1 MFTSFTFFFDIMLG
15 PQFLSCDVIYGLV
28 ASSSSYNA
36 YDIIESQFASRPISF
51 YMLIQGN
58 TKLWQQKHM
67 YCKYNDRSNRR

>member
-1 MFTSFTFFFDIMLG
+1 MFTSFAFFFDIILG

-51 YMLIQGN
+51 YAN
-58 TKLWQQKHM
+58 TG
-67 YCKYNDRSNRR
+67 

>member
-1 MFTSFTFFFDIMLG
+1 MLVYVYIIRVLFYDIILD

-51 YMLIQGN
+51 YAN
-58 TKLWQQKHM
+58 TG
-67 YCKYNDRSNRR
+67 